1 VTARKKKVPAIA
13 PPLTAAPTLALVPD
27 SKVARATPAM
37 LTDVILTLEF
47 GMYGAHSKPQ
57 KGALWRASWFDATE
71 GTFFA
76 GSADDAFEA
85 IGWAMYERE
94 ERIANNGAPTM
105 TRREGE
111 TPLQALARLR
121 GRL

>member
-1 VTARKKKVPAIA
+1 MLAAA
-13 PPLTAAPTLALVPD
+13 PPLVLVPE
-27 SKVARATPAM
+27 SRPARAPAAA
-37 LTDVILTLEF
+37 LTDVTLTLEY

-57 KGALWRASWFDATE
+57 KGAFWRASFYDAGE
-71 GTFFA
+71 GKFFA

-94 ERIANNGAPTM
+94 ERIANNDKPTM

-111 TPLQALARLR
+111 APLQALARLR
-121 GRL
+121 GRR